1 LDVSGWAEIARLMA
15 GTLRRGAGPLN
26 DRSAGSL
33 DRSAATRRNRRM
45 DALSDVLRVVGLTG
59 GVFMDAEFTEPWS
72 VTGKVA
78 PELCRPFMVQP
89 RQVVCFHYV
98 VEGGF
103 QLQVDD
109 DEPME
114 VAAGQAIMLPRN
126 DVHVFG
132 SRTGLRPVSAG
143 DLISPPDSLGVF
155 KIRHGGGGARTH
167 LVCGFLGGNEQLQPL
182 LASLPAAMKI
192 DFAALPGGD
201 WIGGTFGYAAQT
213 LARGD
218 PGAATV
224 LAKLSEL
231 LFVESVRRYLVHLPA
246 EQTGWLA
253 GLRDPV
259 VGKALALM
267 HARVSELWT
276 AEALAREV
284 NMSRSAFAE
293 RFTAMLGRPP
303 IRYLTEWRMQLAR
316 QKLRETRDTIAEI
329 AYHVGYE
336 SEAAFTRAFRR
347 ECGGPPA
354 RWRKE
359 ELLRPA

>member
-1 LDVSGWAEIARLMA
+1 
-15 GTLRRGAGPLN
+15 
-26 DRSAGSL
+26 
-33 DRSAATRRNRRM
+33 M
-45 DALSDVLRVVGLTG
+45 DALSDVLRIVGLTG

-72 VTGKVA
+72 VTGKLA

-103 QLQVDD
+103 ELQVEDGAAL
-109 DEPME
+109 EIS
-114 VAAGQAIMLPRN
+114 AGQAVMLPRN

-132 SRTGLRPVSAG
+132 SQAGLQPVSAG
-143 DLISPPDSLGVF
+143 ELITAPDPLGVF
-155 KIRHGGGGARTH
+155 KIRHGGGGARTR
-167 LVCGFLGGNEQLQPL
+167 LVCGFLGGNDQLQPL
-182 LASLPAAMKI
+182 LDGLPAALKI

-201 WIGGTFGYAAQT
+201 WIGGTFAYAAQT
-213 LARGD
+213 LAQGD
-218 PGAATV
+218 PGVATV

-231 LFVESVRRYLVHLPA
+231 LFVESVRRYLALLPP

-259 VGKALALM
+259 VGRALALM
-267 HARVSELWT
+267 HSRVAEDWT
-276 AEALAREV
+276 AEALAKEV

-293 RFTAMLGRPP
+293 RFTVLLGQPP

-316 QKLRETRDTIAEI
+316 QRLRDSRDTIAQI
-329 AYHVGYE
+329 AFDVGYV

-347 ECGGPPA
+347 ECGHPPA
-354 RWRKE
+354 RWRRDGRRE
-359 ELLRPA
+359 PRAVAPAVL